1 MSNQIYWLLEVAIKP
16 EKLDAIRS
24 VALDLIAKTESE
36 PGTLAYQWNLSE
48 DETVCHIYERYQNAD
63 AVLTHVQSFGT
74 FAARFMEASNPTRFH
89 VYGPVNDAVK
99 EALADL
105 QPVYFSD
112 LGGFSR

>member
-1 MSNQIYWLLEVAIKP
+1 MSAEISWLLVVEIQPGQLDNFRALARDLVA
-16 EKLDAIRS
+16 S
-24 VALDLIAKTESE
+24 TQTE
-36 PGTLAYQWNLSE
+36 PGTLAYEWNLNA